1 MKCNEDM
8 FIIRKSTWYKLLK
21 LQCFIRAITG
31 LSIAKDCIHCFC
43 ERCCCLVA
51 KSWTLWTVAHQA
63 PLSMEFPRQEYR
75 SGLPFPSPGDLPD
88 TGIEPTSPAL
98 QADFFFFSPLRHQGS
113 HSVKGLWIN
122 CSYGQWVTQPIS
134 LGR

>member
-1 MKCNEDM
+1 M
-8 FIIRKSTWYKLLK
+8 FIIRKSMWYRLLK
-21 LQCFIRAITG
+21 LQCFIIAIRG
-31 LSIAKDCIHCFC
+31 LSIAKDCINSFC

-51 KSWTLWTVAHQA
+51 KSWTLWTIAHQA

-75 SGLPFPSPGDLPD
+75 CGLPFPSPEDLPY

-98 QADFFFFSPLRHQGS
+98 VGSFFFFFLPLGHQES

-122 CSYGQWVTQPIS
+122 SSYGQWVTQPIT